1 MKLTIFINIH
11 LDTFFESTRPAL
23 VPMGLVDGAW
33 STATVLTCIGT
44 IAPNTSLEEPTAAVT
59 GIHAVVLAR
68 TTVTTHLAWDVQYTT
83 WEK

>member
-1 MKLTIFINIH
+1 MKLTIFIHIH

-44 IAPNTSLEEPTAAVT
+44 IAPNTSLEEPTAAVARVDT
-59 GIHAVVLAR
+59 VVLAGA
-68 TTVTTHLAWDVQYTT
+68 TVTTHLAWYV
-83 WEK
+83 